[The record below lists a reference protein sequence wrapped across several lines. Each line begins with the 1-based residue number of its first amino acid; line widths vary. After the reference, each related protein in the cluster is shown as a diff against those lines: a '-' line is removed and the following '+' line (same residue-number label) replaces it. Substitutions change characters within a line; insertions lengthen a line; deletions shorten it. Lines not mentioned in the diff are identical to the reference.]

1 MGATGVSSGQQTDA
15 CPAAG
20 SPFLAAK
27 VRGNSAPLV
36 ARGTHALTRAPAP
49 AAG

>member
-15 CPAAG
+15 CPAG

-27 VRGNSAPLV
+27 VWEKSAPLV